1 MNSTIYIFGS
11 ETVNSTKI
19 YTQYPLDYAVDIFKK
34 YETYLENDS
43 LLVVHRNDVIV
54 YHIYYKRVQNG
65 YIGICVLLNSLW
77 IYDVNRLKEVFEK
90 AFSEILER
98 YVFLSI
104 NRQGNVVSQTSK
116 ISESNKVH
124 IEDISDKIRYYI
136 EKLENYSSQLPPQNV
151 SVSKEFVY
159 KLSNNASN
167 TSWKNAFNTYR
178 NIVSSY
184 GSSENS
190 TNILLRKLSEF
201 AKERD
206 EYKQKSI
213 EWQKEC
219 GRIERQKKQ
228 IKNVV
233 ILIFVLIVCGIGI
246 LFLTNNLSTTQRKL
260 DDANNEIEKKEQ
272 KLVEANKTIEKQ
284 VKTIKKRDDK
294 ITEQRDRIYQLED
307 SVEDCLQLY
316 ENEKSNYQDF
326 KSRVVSTYPMIISD
340 IQIANCYKNGNAETD
355 YGNTIY
361 SYRTMF
367 LKPKIKYYGLTY
379 GSHNLKVK
387 WYNPDG
393 TLSTGSSSS
402 SGFSQSDNVYVYTGY
417 NERKLRGWGNETKG
431 NWSKGNYRVEIWYG
445 NVCLKS
451 KEFTIY

>member
-11 ETVNSTKI
+11 EAVNSTKK

-77 IYDVNRLKEVFEK
+77 VFDAKRLIKVFEK
-90 AFSEILER
+90 VFSEILESGIL
-98 YVFLSI
+98 LSI
-104 NRQGNVVSQTSK
+104 DRQGNVVSQTSK
-116 ISESNKVH
+116 MSDSNKVH
-124 IEDISDKIRYYI
+124 IDEICDKIRYYI
-136 EKLENYSSQLPPQNV
+136 EKLENYSAQLPVQDV
-151 SVSKEFVY
+151 SVSKGTIH
-159 KLSNNASN
+159 KLSDNASN
-167 TSWKNAFNTYR
+167 TLWKNAFNTYR

-184 GSSENS
+184 GSNESS
-190 TNILLRKLSEF
+190 TNLLLRKLSEF

-206 EYKQKSI
+206 DYERKSI
-213 EWQKEC
+213 ELQKEC
-219 GRIERQKKQ
+219 LRIERQKKQ

-233 ILIFVLIVCGIGI
+233 ILIFVLIGCGIGI

-272 KLVEANKTIEKQ
+272 KLVEANNTIEKQ

-294 ITEQRDRIYQLED
+294 ITEQRDRIHQLKD

-340 IQIANCYKNGNAETD
+340 IQIANTYQNGNIETD
-355 YGNTIY
+355 YGNAIY

-367 LKPKIKYYGLTY
+367 LRPKIKYYGLTY

-387 WYNPDG
+387 WYRPDG
-393 TLSTGSSSS
+393 TLRIGSSSPP
-402 SGFSQSDNVYVYTGY
+402 GFSQSENVYVYTGY
-417 NERKLRGWGNETKG
+417 NERKLVGWGNEPKG
-431 NWSKGNYRVEIWYG
+431 HWSKGNYRVEIWYG